1 MDASGDET
9 GSPWA
14 NAGKRANRRGRAVT
28 YLWWAIDSG
37 TIRIGRWFRR
47 VRAGRE
53 ASLFHDWDTELTEA
67 EAERENWE
75 PNELWA
81 FERRGSSR

>member
-9 GSPWA
+9 RSPWA
-14 NAGKRANRRGRAVT
+14 NAGNRANRRGHAVT

-37 TIRIGRWFRR
+37 MIRIGRWFK
-47 VRAGRE
+47 RARRE

-75 PNELWA
+75 PGELWA
-81 FERRGSSR
+81 FGRPSLDYFA